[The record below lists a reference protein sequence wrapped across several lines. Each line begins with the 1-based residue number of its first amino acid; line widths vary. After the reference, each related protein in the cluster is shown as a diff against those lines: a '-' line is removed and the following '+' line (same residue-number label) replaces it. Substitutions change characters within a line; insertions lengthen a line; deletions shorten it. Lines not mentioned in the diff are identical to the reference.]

1 MRTVYLGTT
10 DFAATVLD
18 HLAQSDH
25 RPALVVTRPDRRRG
39 RGRRTQAPPVAD
51 GARELGIEVVQPEQ
65 LNAPESIA
73 RIAAAGPEAL
83 CVCAYGAIIGEE
95 LLAAHDA
102 YNVHPS
108 LLPRWRGAAPVER
121 AIQAGDQRTGVS
133 IMRPTSELDAGP
145 IHLVLEEPILAG
157 DDYGSLAP
165 RLAELGGEGLVEAL
179 DSRNDPAPQFPEGVT
194 YADKVEGTERHLDP
208 ALPAVELERT
218 VRALNPHIGTWVDD
232 RGDRLGVRRA
242 RVAEGVAVGEGL
254 LSVEGKTLL
263 LGTSSGALELLEV
276 QPPGKRGMPVS
287 DYLRGRVRQAGH
299 YEPRD

>member
-1 MRTVYLGTT
+1 MRTIYLGTT

-18 HLAQSDH
+18 RLAQSDH
-25 RPALVVTRPDRRRG
+25 LPALVITRPDRPRG

-51 GARELGIEVVQPEQ
+51 RARQLDIEVVQPEQ
-65 LNAPESIA
+65 LNSPGTIA
-73 RIAAAGPEAL
+73 RIAAAEPGAL

-95 LLAAHDA
+95 LLGAHDA

-121 AIQAGDQRTGVS
+121 AIQAGDERTGVS

-145 IHLVLEEPILAG
+145 VHLVREEPILAG
-157 DDYGSLAP
+157 DDYGSLAR
-165 RLAELGGEGLVEAL
+165 RLAELGGDALVETL
-179 DSRNDPAPQFPEGVT
+179 DVGNDPVPQSLEGVT
-194 YADKVEGTERHLDP
+194 YAEKVEGGERRLDP

-232 RGDRLGVRRA
+232 GGERLGVRRA

-254 LSVEGKTLL
+254 LSVESETLL

-299 YEPRD
+299 NDSRD